1 MTVIWKDRNI
11 MTSNSGRSRISDKV
25 WNHFPNILSIRQHE
39 KCWTIWLG
47 QPWVSCINSKLRW
60 ALEALK
66 QGDWKIVDRKT
77 PKVSFSFFLL
87 WPRPIQGSS
96 PHAVASASSGY
107 RTYGFSSHLET
118 PQCNRHRQ
126 GEGSLFSVEPRL
138 PFRLFL
144 EEALIYFFFYW
155 LCLALFGQSMKGG
168 GGGGR

>member
-1 MTVIWKDRNI
+1 M
-11 MTSNSGRSRISDKV
+11 
-25 WNHFPNILSIRQHE
+25 
-39 KCWTIWLG
+39 
-47 QPWVSCINSKLRW
+47 SCINSKLRW

-77 PKVSFSFFLL
+77 PKVSFFLL

-107 RTYGFSSHLET
+107 RTYGFSSRLET
-118 PQCNRHRQ
+118 PQCNRRRQ
-126 GEGSLFSVEPRL
+126 GECSLFSVEPRL